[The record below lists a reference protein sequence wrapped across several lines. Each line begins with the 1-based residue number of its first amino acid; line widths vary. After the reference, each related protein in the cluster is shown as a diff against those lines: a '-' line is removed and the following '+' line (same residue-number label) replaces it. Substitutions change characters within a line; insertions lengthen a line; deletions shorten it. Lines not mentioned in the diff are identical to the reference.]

1 MYICSIIQHTNR
13 LMSAPR
19 SPVRVKRGSNPKR
32 EEQIFGYRKL
42 AHLSLF
48 L

>member
-1 MYICSIIQHTNR
+1 MYICSITQPTNL

-19 SPVRVKRGSNPKR
+19 LPARAKRDSNPKR

-42 AHLSLF
+42 RRT
-48 L
+48 